1 VGDARGLGHVGRP
14 EGHEDLAG
22 AELNLKDG
30 GNGGG
35 GSGCTSER
43 KRRGDT
49 TDEVRR
55 DAGAGSL
62 SLTIGMYSFG
72 RRRIMS
78 WRVSLSFFRSSRSI
92 SR

>member
-1 VGDARGLGHVGRP
+1 MEGAAVGAR
-14 EGHEDLAG
+14 
-22 AELNLKDG
+22 
-30 GNGGG
+30 
-35 GSGCTSER
+35 ER
-43 KRRGDT
+43 ERERRGD

-55 DAGAGSL
+55 DAGALSL